1 MKVAV
6 IESREMVR
14 SFAFTL
20 HVLVLQCYAF
30 A

>member
-1 MKVAV
+1 MKEAV
-6 IESREMVR
+6 IESQMVR